1 MSYDLRFG
9 TKVATDDG
17 SELFV
22 VIGYPEYDSPT
33 YNLGKM
39 FRACTGWD
47 FVQGEWYRAEDVLPL
62 IRKGLAELIA
72 YPGKYRKYEPE
83 NKWGTVGSAVV
94 TLQSLIEGIEEYG
107 EPDGNWSAV
116 PLKYL
121 YVRW

>member
-17 SELFV
+17 SDLFV

-33 YNLGKM
+33 YNLGEM

-47 FVQGEWYRAEDVLPL
+47 FKQGEWYKAEDVLPL
-62 IRKGLAELIA
+62 IRHGLAGLTA
-72 YPGKYRKYEPE
+72 YPGKYRKYEPG
-83 NKWGTVGSAVV
+83 NGWGTVEGAAH
-94 TLQSLIEGIEEYG
+94 TLRSLIEGIEEYG